1 MTLTNDQV
9 IEKAKQHGLEL
20 RQESL
25 KYNESGLDFQVV
37 FAMDSK
43 GERWVLRFP
52 RREDV
57 VPTAKK
63 EKDIL
68 ELVKGRLPVQV
79 PDWIIFSEELIG
91 YKLLKG
97 IPAGTIDME
106 AKAYVWEIDEKNVPD
121 NFHETLGSAMA
132 TLHKVNHDDAREA
145 GLSVQTPE
153 EIKMSMQTR
162 MDNVKKQFGVNEE
175 LWNRWQKWLANDT
188 IWPEQTAFI
197 HGDLH
202 AGHILIDEEARVTG
216 FIDWTE
222 AHVDDPANDFVSHL
236 ATFGE
241 DALKKL
247 ISAYENAGGYVWP
260 SMFEHIV
267 ELSAAYP
274 VGIAE
279 FAMKS
284 GLSEYEA
291 MAKQTLGLEAE

>member
-1 MTLTNDQV
+1 
-9 IEKAKQHGLEL
+9 
-20 RQESL
+20 
-25 KYNESGLDFQVV
+25 
-37 FAMDSK
+37 
-43 GERWVLRFP
+43 
-52 RREDV
+52 
-57 VPTAKK
+57 
-63 EKDIL
+63 
-68 ELVKGRLPVQV
+68 
-79 PDWIIFSEELIG
+79 
-91 YKLLKG
+91 
-97 IPAGTIDME
+97 
-106 AKAYVWEIDEKNVPD
+106 
-121 NFHETLGSAMA
+121 
-132 TLHKVNHDDAREA
+132 
-145 GLSVQTPE
+145 
-153 EIKMSMQTR
+153 
-162 MDNVKKQFGVNEE
+162 MDNVKKEFGVNEE

-222 AHVDDPANDFVSHL
+222 ARVDDPANDFVAHL
-236 ATFGE
+236 AAFGE
-241 DALKKL
+241 NALKRL
-247 ISAYENAGGYVWP
+247 IDAYESAGGYVWP